1 MKKTFFISDAHLG
14 SWAIADSRQQERRV
28 VRFLDSIKDEAAAL
42 YMLGDMFDFWHEY
55 RYAVPKG
62 FTRFLGKLSELSDAG
77 VEVHFITGN
86 HDLWMKDYLHEECGV
101 RIHQEKIV
109 RADIGGK
116 HFYLSHGDALDR
128 KDRGYMVLRGIFR
141 NKVCQA
147 LFASLHPRWGLKWGY
162 LWARHSRLKHEGQEG
177 IYLAEDQ
184 DNTLAYVREFVKSHP
199 DTDYF
204 MIGHRHIDQQTELPN
219 GGKFIILG
227 DWITKFT
234 VAAFDGNE
242 LTTYHFE

>member
-14 SWAIADSRQQERRV
+14 SWAIADNRRQEQRV
-28 VRFLDSIKDEAAAL
+28 VRFLDSIKNEAAAL

-62 FTRFLGKLSELSDAG
+62 YVRFLGKLCDLTDSG

-101 RIHQEKIV
+101 TIHQEKIV
-109 RADIGGK
+109 KVDIGNK
-116 HFYLSHGDALDR
+116 HFCLSHGDALDR
-128 KDRGYMVLRGIFR
+128 KDHGYLVLRSIFH
-141 NKVCQA
+141 NKVCQK

-162 LWARHSRLKHEGQEG
+162 LWARHSRIKHNGQEG
-177 IYLAEDQ
+177 ISLAEDK
-184 DNTLAYVREFVKSHP
+184 DNTLAYVRNYVQNHP
-199 DTDYF
+199 DTNYF
-204 MIGHRHIDQQTELPN
+204 IIGHRHIDQQTTLPN
-219 GGKFIILG
+219 GGKFIVIG

-234 VAAFDGNE
+234 IASFDGEE
-242 LTTYHFE
+242 LSTYHFE